1 MKPRKKAK
9 GKTVKFSGHPQEVCR
24 AVCQRGVGGGGGK
37 GNAHKKVTGMWVW
50 LKPKSLREISVW
62 SVSGQLNR
70 VSLIL
75 WALEPHYI

>member
-24 AVCQRGVGGGGGK
+24 AVCQRKGGGGGK
-37 GNAHKKVTGMWVW
+37 GNSHIKVTGMWVW
-50 LKPKSLREISVW
+50 LNPKSLREISVW

>member
-24 AVCQRGVGGGGGK
+24 AVCQRGGGGK
-37 GNAHKKVTGMWVW
+37 GNSHIKVTGMWVW

>member
-24 AVCQRGVGGGGGK
+24 AVCQRGGGGAGGEGNPHIKGTGGGGG
-37 GNAHKKVTGMWVW
+37 